1 MAQADNG
8 LPPGGD
14 DNVSLPDIDAALDGI
29 LGDSEIL
36 SQAAGIPTQD
46 EYEDDDDDAS
56 SDDDLADEDESGDEE
71 ENDDGDDAGD
81 EGDDDGDEDD
91 STEGDDD
98 DEAGDDDE
106 NSDEIDW
113 EFKLPVKI
121 DGEESEVDLKEL
133 VKGYQTSQHLSKKGR
148 ELANERKE
156 FEALRTEE
164 IGKVTQTAKLL
175 QAQSMISENALAE
188 EYKELDAELKAAK
201 KSRDNYK
208 ADEIQE
214 KLEDVQKRY
223 WQSRKTRER
232 IAEAVKVQEKSD
244 AEKRFA
250 KQVETFNEEI
260 GDFVPDFNEEK
271 ATELREFALSK
282 GIPQEVLQTL
292 ADARIIGAL
301 NEFMELSK
309 KVSKG
314 SAKRKAAPKRTPTT
328 TKKAKPTAQKKA
340 EKQKAVSKR
349 IASGDATQDDLES
362 ALDSLVDGLFG

>member
-1 MAQADNG
+1 MAQAGNG

-81 EGDDDGDEDD
+81 EGDDDGDEED

-98 DEAGDDDE
+98 DEAGDG
-106 NSDEIDW
+106 DEIDW
-113 EFKLPVKI
+113 EFKLPIKV

-362 ALDSLVDGLFG
+362 ALDSLVDGLIG

>member
-8 LPPGGD
+8 LPPSGD

-29 LGDSEIL
+29 LGNSEIL
-36 SQAAGIPTQD
+36 SQAAGIPTQE

-81 EGDDDGDEDD
+81 EGDDDGDEED

-98 DEAGDDDE
+98 DEAGDG
-106 NSDEIDW
+106 DEIDW

-156 FEALRTEE
+156 FESLKAEE

-175 QAQSMISENALAE
+175 QAQSMVSENALAE

-232 IAEAVKVQEKSD
+232 IAEAVQAQEKSD

-250 KQVETFNEEI
+250 KQVEKFNEEI
-260 GDFVPDFNEEK
+260 GDYVPDFNEDK
-271 ATELREFALSK
+271 ATELREFAISK